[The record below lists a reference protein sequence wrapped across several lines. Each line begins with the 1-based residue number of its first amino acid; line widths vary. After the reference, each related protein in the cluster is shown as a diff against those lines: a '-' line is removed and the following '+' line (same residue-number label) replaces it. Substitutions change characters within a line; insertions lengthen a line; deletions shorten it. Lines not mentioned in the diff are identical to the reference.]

1 MYILGVVF
9 TYLMLCL
16 LPEDEKIDTKPFDP
30 WLGYLLLSIVW
41 PITLAAYIFS
51 SIKGNN
57 N

>member
-1 MYILGVVF
+1 MIVYILGVVF

-41 PITLAAYIFS
+41 PIILAAYIFG
-51 SIKGNN
+51 SIK
-57 N
+57 